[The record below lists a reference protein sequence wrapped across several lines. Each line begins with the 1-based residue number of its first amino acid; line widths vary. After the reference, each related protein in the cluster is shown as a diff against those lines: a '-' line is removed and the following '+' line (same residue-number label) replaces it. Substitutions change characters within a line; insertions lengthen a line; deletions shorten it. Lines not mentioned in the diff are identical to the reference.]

1 MKILSFSVLTFLLA
15 FGLYSFTQLGQDKE
29 EGQVSYADFLAQF
42 EQQALPL
49 TLNHDQFS
57 SRVEQEKY
65 ERDLW
70 EKLPGKRLNRAFS
83 AFIPGLDDGMM
94 SRMGP
99 DRYQAQGILAQT
111 QNYDLLLYAVLP
123 PFRANE
129 RWVLAAYSKKG
140 ELIDEMMVATNRYG
154 KQVGATISEDCSIT
168 LQEWDRELEDERY
181 SYKETNSKRF
191 VVADN
196 GEFVQ
201 TLGAEVD
208 RQPQRRELQQVQE
221 RFGMR

>member
-1 MKILSFSVLTFLLA
+1 MKILSFSALALLLA
-15 FGLYSFTQLGQDKE
+15 FGLYSFNQMGQDKE

-49 TLNHDQFS
+49 ALNHDQFS
-57 SRVEQEKY
+57 SHAEQQNY

-70 EKLPGKRLNRAFS
+70 EKLPGKRLNREFS

-111 QNYDLLLYAVLP
+111 KNYDLLLYAVLP

-154 KQVGATISEDCSIT
+154 KQVGAVISEDCSII
-168 LQEWDRELEDERY
+168 LQEWDRALEDDIY
-181 SYKETNSKRF
+181 HYKETDSKRF

-201 TLGAEVD
+201 TLGTEVD
-208 RQPQRRELQQVQE
+208 RQPRKRQLQQVQE
-221 RFGMR
+221 SFGMR